1 VRRLALNQSCFPGL
15 STARFLEVAV
25 AAGADSVELRAV
37 GSAERREDVTAATR
51 SCGLRVE
58 AVNALM
64 DWALVDDPDPRPALE
79 SLLALAVDVGAPVVV
94 CVAPIRATPLPPL
107 PQLEAAATE
116 RLASLTGLA
125 ATAGVRLALEPV
137 GRSSTRPGA
146 VSGIR
151 RLSDALRIAEAAGAE
166 VQLILD
172 SYNIATA
179 GESFAAIGHIP
190 LARIALAQ
198 VADRDPS
205 TWGRALPCEGD
216 LELEHFS
223 HALRARGY
231 EGAVSVELFPAEPPN
246 DPTAFAR
253 RALAAARCLEP
264 LTTDR
269 PRRTR

>member
-15 STARFLEVAV
+15 STARFLEA
-25 AAGADSVELRAV
+25 AAEAGADGVELRVV
-37 GSAERREDVTAATR
+37 GSTERREDVAAATR
-51 SCGLRVE
+51 ACGLRVE

-64 DWALVDDPDPRPALE
+64 DWALADDPDARPAVEGLIK
-79 SLLALAVDVGAPVVV
+79 LAVDVESPVVV
-94 CVAPIRATPLPPL
+94 CVAPIRETRLPPR
-107 PQLEAAATE
+107 PQLEAAATD
-116 RLASLTGLA
+116 RLAALAGLA
-125 ATAGVRLALEPV
+125 ATAGVRLALETV

-146 VSGIR
+146 ESGIR
-151 RLSDALRIAEAAGAE
+151 RLADALRIAEAAGDE

-205 TWGRALPCEGD
+205 TWERALPGEGD
-216 LELEHFS
+216 LELEHFT
-223 HALRARGY
+223 HALAERGY
-231 EGAVSVELFPAEPPN
+231 EGAVSVELFPTEQPN

-253 RALAAARCLEP
+253 RALTAARSLESP
-264 LTTDR
+264 A
-269 PRRTR
+269 RRS